1 MFIGII
7 GLHKL
12 DFDFIFTKYEVNQ
25 GGASCSDGS
34 VVVVNKSDIVFSLS
48 KIPFSQRILPDKINV
63 VNKGRPIGPFC
74 KIEN

>member
-1 MFIGII
+1 MLFIGII
-7 GLHKL
+7 GLRKL

-34 VVVVNKSDIVFSLS
+34 VVVVNNSDTVFSLT
-48 KIPFSQRILPDKINV
+48 KIPFSQRILPDKIN
-63 VNKGRPIGPFC
+63 PIGPFC